1 MSLAILFDWMK
12 DRWSWNRFVI
22 CLLCFCPGYLLSG
35 VQYFQQLDSRL
46 GHLSRERKGNVLI
59 ARPGSEPE
67 SRSLEMSVMVNVIKW
82 HGSQAPVVRTLNQ
95 VHWHYI
101 LSENVWANICGV
113 SEIVSR
119 TTWFNTLCTRI
130 MSSNPVQIEVMCGCG
145 WTCRWARLV
154 FLPRN
159 MTWRFV
165 CQRKDKWYHV
175 THHGHHW

>member
-1 MSLAILFDWMK
+1 MFL
-12 DRWSWNRFVI
+12 
-22 CLLCFCPGYLLSG
+22 
-35 VQYFQQLDSRL
+35 SRL
-46 GHLSRERKGNVLI
+46 FIKWRTVFPTAGLRLAHLSRERKGNVLI

-67 SRSLEMSVMVNVIKW
+67 SRSLEMSVMVNVIKR

-113 SEIVSR
+113 SEIVSSYNVVQYTLHSDYEFQPSSDR
-119 TTWFNTLCTRI
+119 T
-130 MSSNPVQIEVMCGCG
+130 VMCGCG

-175 THHGHHW
+175 THHGYHW